1 MIRRF
6 FITMGLLS
14 AIAFAAVSCKE
25 TPQEEPQE
33 DPVTAPVAS
42 VEVNALDRTSVTFT
56 ISSDSPGD
64 YAWTIVPATEKI
76 SSAEKLFKE
85 GTSGMFGSSQ
95 KTEITYNELEGGKEY
110 SMYYAVRKINPF
122 TYSELYCEPISTVF
136 PYEDMITLEKVATN
150 AVSYHIEKPEGAKA
164 YRHMIVDYNDFLYFQ
179 ALVGVTHDS
188 YLSAFGLSDKES
200 KTFDYE
206 WVQMDGW
213 NNYATYFYSDTKYL
227 IIAGE
232 TESTE
237 IDAQVSPDNVKY
249 IEFTTPKAEVC
260 PYEVD
265 VQVSNIT
272 SLTADITLTPEEGVD
287 RYRLYVMSEADY
299 ESFLFEG
306 EEMVRRAVIGGWD
319 DTSTE
324 YRGPQSLSL
333 EGLHPNSNYYICMVV
348 FDKDMRELYIEEVF
362 TTSEPV
368 GPAPEIII
376 TEKETEEPWNSACIN
391 LQLKN
396 TVSALAFIHT
406 KYAVDEVLN
415 APGNEDLTMDVV
427 ISTNGIPFSG
437 AELSKAT
444 SAGGADITF
453 SNLSP
458 NTEYVYAIM
467 ATNSEYVSTSYV
479 YNFKTGAEPVV
490 ETTLFD
496 KLKGEY
502 TARITDIDGVP
513 HTFDVTITDGVND
526 ATREAYKAQN
536 ILVCLGFDPCG
547 VAYNSPEDLLKKK
560 WAKNEEEA
568 NRNYGPKWFLEIDEN
583 DKITTYKHAVA
594 ASSYD
599 PVNNVELVDY
609 AADGEDPMASFNN
622 QTIWFKGT
630 FNRYYASRD
639 KWEMQATTL
648 IHDVD
653 FNEAT
658 GTITVQPV
666 THFKSWSARGETITE
681 YPGVSQSKNWYGGS
695 DQKVIFCGNSSLVL
709 TPKDKA
715 QTQAACGISPMQK
728 AIQVPGVKVINV
740 QESKRTIRK

>member
-1 MIRRF
+1 
-6 FITMGLLS
+6 
-14 AIAFAAVSCKE
+14 
-25 TPQEEPQE
+25 
-33 DPVTAPVAS
+33 
-42 VEVNALDRTSVTFT
+42 
-56 ISSDSPGD
+56 
-64 YAWTIVPATEKI
+64 
-76 SSAEKLFKE
+76 
-85 GTSGMFGSSQ
+85 
-95 KTEITYNELEGGKEY
+95 
-110 SMYYAVRKINPF
+110 
-122 TYSELYCEPISTVF
+122 
-136 PYEDMITLEKVATN
+136 
-150 AVSYHIEKPEGAKA
+150 
-164 YRHMIVDYNDFLYFQ
+164 
-179 ALVGVTHDS
+179 
-188 YLSAFGLSDKES
+188 
-200 KTFDYE
+200 
-206 WVQMDGW
+206 
-213 NNYATYFYSDTKYL
+213 
-227 IIAGE
+227 
-232 TESTE
+232 
-237 IDAQVSPDNVKY
+237 
-249 IEFTTPKAEVC
+249 
-260 PYEVD
+260 
-265 VQVSNIT
+265 
-272 SLTADITLTPEEGVD
+272 
-287 RYRLYVMSEADY
+287 
-299 ESFLFEG
+299 
-306 EEMVRRAVIGGWD
+306 
-319 DTSTE
+319 
-324 YRGPQSLSL
+324 
-333 EGLHPNSNYYICMVV
+333 MVV

-376 TEKETEEPWNSACIN
+376 TEKETEEPWNSASIN

-396 TVSALAFIHT
+396 TVSALAFINT
-406 KYAVDEVLN
+406 KYVVDEVLN
-415 APGNEDLTMDVV
+415 IPGNEDLTMDVI
-427 ISTNGIPFSG
+427 ISTNGTPFSG

-594 ASSYD
+594 SSSYD

-609 AADGEDPMASFNN
+609 VADGEDPMASFNN

-653 FNEAT
+653 FNEAS
-658 GTITVQPV
+658 GTITVNPV

-709 TPKDKA
+709 TPKDKPA
-715 QTQAACGISPMQK
+715 TKAECGISPMQK
-728 AIQVPGVKVINV
+728 ALQVPGMKVINV
-740 QESKRTIRK
+740 QESKRTLRK